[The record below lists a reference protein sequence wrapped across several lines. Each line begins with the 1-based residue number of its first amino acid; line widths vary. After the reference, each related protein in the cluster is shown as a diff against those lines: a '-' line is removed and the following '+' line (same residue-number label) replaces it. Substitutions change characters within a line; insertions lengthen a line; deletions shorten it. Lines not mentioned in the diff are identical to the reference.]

1 MTTRIQRGVSLYS
14 FQEEMFLGRMTVED
28 CMAFAASIGAT
39 GIEILPEQ
47 NMPGFPDIGDA
58 EVESWKAMAA
68 RHGCHLSA
76 YDMFLDT
83 KIRKDRPMTDDEQV
97 ASIVRDL
104 RLCHRLGIRNMRV
117 LVFVRPDIL
126 GRCVP
131 YAEELDV
138 HMGVE
143 VHAPWHLEHAW
154 ILRTIEEA
162 DRLGT
167 RHLGILP
174 DMGIFMKHY
183 PPVFRARFERQGARP
198 EIAQFIVDQHEAK
211 IMCEYTIYEVA
222 VKMGGNAAEIA
233 MAETLRH
240 APYANPRRIGD
251 YAPYFRHI
259 QAKFYEMNEDCTDPA
274 IAYDEVIPE
283 LVKCGWEGT
292 LSSEYEGN
300 RWIQDVME
308 VDSREQVR
316 RQHVMFERLIAEAE
330 ANHGAATAAQPL
342 AGGK

>member
-1 MTTRIQRGVSLYS
+1 MSKIKRGVSLYS
-14 FQEEMFLGRMTVED
+14 FQEEMFLGQMGVED
-28 CMAFAASIGAT
+28 CVSFAASIGAT

-47 NMPGFPDIGDA
+47 NMPTFPDLSDA
-58 EVESWKAMAA
+58 QVDEWKAMVA
-68 RHGCHLSA
+68 RHGCHFTA

-83 KIRKDRPMTDDEQV
+83 KLRKDQPMSDDEQIE
-97 ASIVRDL
+97 SIVRDL
-104 RLCHRLGIRNMRV
+104 TLCNRLGIKNMRV

-131 YAEELDV
+131 YAEKLDV

-162 DRLGT
+162 DRLDT
-167 RHLGILP
+167 KHLGILP

-183 PPVFRARFERQGARP
+183 PPAFRARFERQGARP
-198 EIAQFIVDQHEAK
+198 EVAQFIVDSHEAK
-211 IMCEYTIYEVA
+211 IMAEYTIYEVA
-222 VKMGGNAAEIA
+222 VKMQGNKAEVA

-240 APYANPRRIGD
+240 APYANPKRLAD
-251 YAPYFRHI
+251 YAPYFHHI

-274 IAYDEVIPE
+274 IAYEDVIDA
-283 LVKCGWEGT
+283 LVGCGWEGT

-300 RWIQDVME
+300 RWIQDVSE
-308 VDSREQVR
+308 VDSCEQVR
-316 RQHVMFERLIAEAE
+316 RQHVMFERLIAKAQARHGVREA
-330 ANHGAATAAQPL
+330 A
-342 AGGK
+342 

>member
-1 MTTRIQRGVSLYS
+1 MTAKIRRGVSLYS

-28 CMAFAASIGAT
+28 CVSFAASIGAN

-47 NMPGFPDIGDA
+47 NMPSFPDLTDA
-58 EVESWKAMAA
+58 QVEEWKDMIA
-68 RHGCHLSA
+68 RHGCHFTA

-83 KIRKDRPMTDDEQV
+83 KRRKDRLMSDDEQV
-97 ASIVRDL
+97 ESIKRDL
-104 RLCHRLGIRNMRV
+104 LLCNRLGIRNMRV

-131 YAEELDV
+131 YAEEMDV

-162 DRLGT
+162 DRLNT
-167 RHLGILP
+167 KHLGILP

-183 PPVFRARFERQGARP
+183 PPAYRARFERQGARP
-198 EIAQFIVDQHEAK
+198 EVAQFIVDQHDAK

-222 VKMGGNAAEIA
+222 VKMGGNKAEIA
-233 MAETLRH
+233 MAEILRH
-240 APYANPRRIGD
+240 SPFANPKRIGD

-259 QAKFYEMNEDCTDPA
+259 QAKFYEMNEDCTDPS

-283 LVKCGWEGT
+283 LVKAGWEGT

-300 RWIQDVME
+300 RWIQDVQE

-316 RQHVMFERLIAEAE
+316 RQHVMFERLIADAE
-330 ANHGAATAAQPL
+330 AKYGAKEQA
-342 AGGK
+342 

>member
-1 MTTRIQRGVSLYS
+1 
-14 FQEEMFLGRMTVED
+14 
-28 CMAFAASIGAT
+28 GAR

-47 NMPGFPDIGDA
+47 NMPGFPLITDGD
-58 EVESWKAMAA
+58 VDNWLAMLD
-68 RHGCHLSA
+68 RHGCHFTC

-83 KIRKDRPMTDDEQV
+83 KRRKDRLMSDDEQV
-97 ASIVRDL
+97 ESIRRDL
-104 RLCHRLGIRNMRV
+104 VLANRLGIRNMRI

-126 GRCVP
+126 ERCVP

-154 ILRTIEEA
+154 ILRTVDVA

-174 DMGIFMKHY
+174 DMGIFMRHY
-183 PPVFRARFERQGARP
+183 PPAFRARFEREGARP
-198 EIAQFIVDQHEAK
+198 EVAQFIVDQHEQK

-222 VKMGGNAAEIA
+222 VKMQGNPAEVR

-259 QAKFYEMNEDCTDPA
+259 QAKFYEMTDDCRDPS
-274 IAYDEVIPE
+274 IAYDAVIPE
-283 LVKCGWEGT
+283 LVKAGWQGT

-300 RWIQDVME
+300 RWIQDAQP

-316 RQHVMFERLIAEAE
+316 RQHVMFERLIAD
-330 ANHGAATAAQPL
+330 ATAAQMK
-342 AGGK
+342 GQN

>member
-1 MTTRIQRGVSLYS
+1 MSKIKRGVSLYS
-14 FQEEMFLGRMTVED
+14 FQEELFLGQMTVAD
-28 CMAFAASIGAT
+28 CIAFAASIGAT
-39 GIEILPEQ
+39 GIEVLPEQ
-47 NMPGFPDIGDA
+47 NMPSFPNVSDA
-58 EVESWKAMAA
+58 EVAWWQETVAQ
-68 RHGCHLSA
+68 HGCELTC

-83 KIRKDRPMTDDEQV
+83 KRRKDRLMSDDEQV
-97 ASIVRDL
+97 ESIRRDL
-104 RLCHRLGIRNMRV
+104 VLCNRLGIRNMRV

-126 GRCVP
+126 ARCVP

-154 ILRTIEEA
+154 ILRTIDTA
-162 DRLGT
+162 DQLGT

-198 EIAQFIVDQHEAK
+198 EITQFIVDQHEQK
-211 IMCEYTIYEVA
+211 IMSEYTIYEVA
-222 VKMGGNAAEIA
+222 VKMGGNKAEIA

-240 APYANPRRIGD
+240 APYANPKRLKE

-259 QAKFYEMNEDCTDPA
+259 QAKFYEMDADATDPS
-274 IAYDEVIPE
+274 IAYDEVIPVLAE
-283 LVKCGWEGT
+283 AGWEGT

-300 RWIQDVME
+300 RWIQDVMP

-316 RQHVMFERLIAEAE
+316 RQHAMFERLIGEQA
-330 ANHGAATAAQPL
+330 
-342 AGGK
+342 

>member
-1 MTTRIQRGVSLYS
+1 MSNIKRGVSLYS
-14 FQEEMFLGRMTVED
+14 FQEEMFLGQMGVED
-28 CMAFAASIGAT
+28 CIAFAASIGAT

-47 NMPGFPDIGDA
+47 NMPSFPDLSDA
-58 EVESWKAMAA
+58 QVAEWKDMVA
-68 RHGCHLSA
+68 RHGCHFTA

-83 KIRKDRPMTDDEQV
+83 KVRKDRLMTDEEQIE
-97 ASIVRDL
+97 SIRRDL
-104 RLCHRLGIRNMRV
+104 VLCNRLGIRNMRV

-167 RHLGILP
+167 KHLGILP

-183 PPVFRARFERQGARP
+183 PPAFRARFERQGARP
-198 EIAQFIVDQHEAK
+198 EVTQFIVDQHEAK
-211 IMCEYTIYEVA
+211 IMAEYTIYEVA
-222 VKMGGNAAEIA
+222 VKMQGNKAEVA

-240 APYANPRRIGD
+240 APYANPKRLGD
-251 YAPYFRHI
+251 YAPYFHHI
-259 QAKFYEMNEDCTDPA
+259 QAKFYEMDEDCTDPS
-274 IAYDEVIPE
+274 IAYDEVIDE
-283 LVKCGWEGT
+283 LVRCGWQGT

-300 RWIQDVME
+300 RWVQDVHE

-316 RQHVMFERLIAEAE
+316 RQHVMFERLIAAAE
-330 ANHGAATAAQPL
+330 ARHNVMETA
-342 AGGK
+342 

>member
-1 MTTRIQRGVSLYS
+1 MTSKIKRGVSLYS
-14 FQEEMFLGRMTVED
+14 FQEELFLRQLSVEE
-28 CMAFAASIGAT
+28 CVAFAASIGAK
-39 GIEILPEQ
+39 GIEVLPEQ
-47 NMPGFPDIGDA
+47 NMPSFPELGSDDVA
-58 EVESWKAMAA
+58 WWREMLA
-68 RHGCHLSA
+68 RHDAHFTC

-83 KIRKDRPMTDDEQV
+83 KVRKDREMSDEEQV
-97 ASIVRDL
+97 ASIRRDL
-104 RLCHRLGIRNMRV
+104 ELANRLGIRNMRV

-126 GRCVP
+126 ERCVP
-131 YAEELDV
+131 DAERLDV

-154 ILRTIEEA
+154 ILRTIEVA

-183 PPVFRARFERQGARP
+183 PPEFRDRFLRQGARP
-198 EIAQFIVDQHEAK
+198 EVAQFIIDSHEQK
-211 IMCEYTIYEVA
+211 IMAEYTIYEVA
-222 VKMGGNAAEIA
+222 VKMGGNKAEVA

-240 APYANPRRIGD
+240 APYANPKRIGD

-259 QAKFYEMNEDCTDPA
+259 QAKFYGMTEDCRDPS

-283 LVKCGWEGT
+283 LVRAGWEGT

-300 RWIQDVME
+300 RWIQDAGP

-330 ANHGAATAAQPL
+330 ASH
-342 AGGK
+342 

>member
-1 MTTRIQRGVSLYS
+1 MTGTIKRGVSLYS
-14 FQEEMFLGRMTVED
+14 FQEELFLGQMTVED
-28 CMAFAASIGAT
+28 AIAFTASIGAT

-47 NMPGFPDIGDA
+47 NMPSFPNVTDA
-58 EVESWKAMAA
+58 EVAWWQETVAK
-68 RHGCHLSA
+68 HGCELIC

-83 KIRKDRPMTDDEQV
+83 KQRKDRAMTDDEQV
-97 ASIVRDL
+97 ASIRRDL
-104 RLCHRLGIRNMRV
+104 DLCNRLGIRNMRI

-126 GRCVP
+126 ERCVP
-131 YAEELDV
+131 YAEDLDI

-154 ILRTIEEA
+154 ILRTIDVA

-167 RHLGILP
+167 KHLGILP

-183 PPVFRARFERQGARP
+183 PPAFRARFERQGARP
-198 EIAQFIVDQHEAK
+198 EVTQFIVDQHEQK
-211 IMCEYTIYEVA
+211 IMAEYTIYEVA
-222 VKMGGNAAEIA
+222 VKMQGNKAEVA

-240 APYANPRRIGD
+240 APYANPKRLAD

-259 QAKFYEMNEDCTDPA
+259 QAKFYEMTPDARDPS
-274 IAYDEVIPE
+274 IAYDEVIPV
-283 LVKCGWEGT
+283 LQKAGWSGY

-300 RWIQDVME
+300 RWIQDVMP

-316 RQHVMFERLIAEAE
+316 RQHTMFERLMAA
-330 ANHGAATAAQPL
+330 HGER
-342 AGGK
+342 

>member
-1 MTTRIQRGVSLYS
+1 MKSRIKRGVSLYS
-14 FQEEMFLGRMTVED
+14 FQEELFLKQMNVED
-28 CMAFAASIGAT
+28 CVAFAASIGAN
-39 GIEILPEQ
+39 GIEVLPEQ
-47 NMPGFPDIGDA
+47 NMPSFPSLSDA
-58 EVESWKAMAA
+58 EVGAWQEMMV
-68 RHGCHLSA
+68 RHGTYLSC

-83 KIRKDRPMTDDEQV
+83 KVRKDREMTDEEQV
-97 ASIVRDL
+97 ESIRRDL
-104 RLCHRLGIRNMRV
+104 TLANRLGIRNMRV

-126 GRCVP
+126 EKCVP
-131 YAEELDV
+131 YAEDLDV

-154 ILRTIEEA
+154 ILRTIETA

-167 RHLGILP
+167 KHLGILP

-183 PPVFRARFERQGARP
+183 PPEFRDRFVRQGARP
-198 EIAQFIVDQHEAK
+198 EVVDFIIDNHEQK
-211 IMCEYTIYEVA
+211 IMAEYTIYEVA
-222 VKMGGNAAEIA
+222 VKMKGNKAEIA

-240 APYANPRRIGD
+240 APYANPKRIRD
-251 YAPYFRHI
+251 FIPYFRHI
-259 QAKFYEMNEDCTDPA
+259 QAKFYGMTEDCRDPA

-283 LVKCGWEGT
+283 LVAGQWEGT

-300 RWIQDVME
+300 RWIQDVMP

-330 ANHGAATAAQPL
+330 ARN
-342 AGGK
+342 

>member
-1 MTTRIQRGVSLYS
+1 MSKISRGVSLYS
-14 FQEEMFLGRMTVED
+14 FQEEMFLGQMGVED
-28 CMAFAASIGAT
+28 CVAFAASIGAN

-47 NMPGFPDIGDA
+47 NMPGFPNLSDA
-58 EVESWKAMAA
+58 EIAAWKDMLA
-68 RHGCHLSA
+68 RHGCHFTA

-83 KIRKDRPMTDDEQV
+83 KVRKDRLMTDAEQI
-97 ASIVRDL
+97 ASIRRDL
-104 RLCHRLGIRNMRV
+104 VLCNRLGIKNMRV

-126 GRCVP
+126 ARCVP

-162 DRLGT
+162 ARLGT

-183 PPVFRARFERQGARP
+183 PPAFRARFERQGARP
-198 EIAQFIVDQHEAK
+198 EVAQFIVDSHEAK
-211 IMCEYTIYEVA
+211 IMAEYTIYEVA
-222 VKMGGNAAEIA
+222 VKMQGNQAEVA

-240 APYANPRRIGD
+240 APYANPKRLGD

-274 IAYDEVIPE
+274 IAYDEVINE
-283 LVKCGWEGT
+283 LVRCGWEGT

-300 RWIQDVME
+300 RWIQDVHE

-316 RQHVMFERLIAEAE
+316 RQHVMFERLIAAAE
-330 ANHGAATAAQPL
+330 ARHDALEVA
-342 AGGK
+342 

>member
-1 MTTRIQRGVSLYS
+1 MSSIKRGVSLYS
-14 FQEEMFLGRMTVED
+14 FQEEMFLSQMNVED
-28 CMAFAASIGAT
+28 CVSFAASIGAT

-47 NMPGFPDIGDA
+47 NMPTFPNLSDA
-58 EVESWKAMAA
+58 QVEDWKAMLA
-68 RHGCHLSA
+68 RHGCHFTA

-83 KIRKDRPMTDDEQV
+83 KLRKDQPMSDDEQV
-97 ASIVRDL
+97 ESIIRDL
-104 RLCHRLGIRNMRV
+104 TLCNRLGIQNMRV

-131 YAEELDV
+131 HAEKLNV

-162 DRLGT
+162 DRLDT
-167 RHLGILP
+167 KYLGILP

-183 PPVFRARFERQGARP
+183 PPAFRARFERQGARP
-198 EIAQFIVDQHEAK
+198 EVAQFIVDSHEAK
-211 IMCEYTIYEVA
+211 ILAEYTIYEVA
-222 VKMGGNAAEIA
+222 VKMQGNKAEVA

-240 APYANPRRIGD
+240 APYANPKRLAD

-259 QAKFYEMNEDCTDPA
+259 QAKFYEMNEDCTDPS
-274 IAYDEVIPE
+274 IAYEEVIDT
-283 LVKCGWEGT
+283 LVGCGWEGT

-300 RWIQDVME
+300 RWIQDVSE

-316 RQHVMFERLIAEAE
+316 RQHMMFERLIAGAE
-330 ANHGAATAAQPL
+330 ARHSATEAA
-342 AGGK
+342 

>member
-1 MTTRIQRGVSLYS
+1 MSSKISRGVSLYS
-14 FQEEMFLGRMTVED
+14 FQEEMFLGTMSVED
-28 CMAFAASIGAT
+28 CVAFASSIGAT
-39 GIEILPEQ
+39 GIEFLPEQ
-47 NMPGFPDIGDA
+47 NMPTFPHLSDA
-58 EVESWKAMAA
+58 EVDQWKAMVE
-68 RHGCHLSA
+68 RHGCHFTA

-83 KIRKDRPMTDDEQV
+83 KARKDAPMTDDEQV
-97 ASIVRDL
+97 ESIVRDL
-104 RLCHRLGIRNMRV
+104 KLCHRLGIPNMRV

-131 YAEELDV
+131 VAEELDV

-167 RHLGILP
+167 KHLGILP

-183 PPVFRARFERQGARP
+183 PPAFRARFERQGARP
-198 EIAQFIVDQHEAK
+198 EVTQFIVDQHEAK
-211 IMCEYTIYEVA
+211 IMAEYTIYEVA
-222 VKMGGNAAEIA
+222 VKMQGNKAEVA

-240 APYANPRRIGD
+240 APYANPKRLAE

-259 QAKFYEMNEDCTDPA
+259 QAKFYEMDADCTDPS
-274 IAYDEVIPE
+274 IAYDEAIDV
-283 LVKCGWEGT
+283 LVGCGWEGT

-300 RWIQDVME
+300 RWIQDVQE

-330 ANHGAATAAQPL
+330 ARHAKGSAN
-342 AGGK
+342 

>member
-1 MTTRIQRGVSLYS
+1 MSKIKRGVSLYS
-14 FQEEMFLGRMTVED
+14 FQEELFLGQLDVED
-28 CMAFAASIGAT
+28 CIAFAASIGAT
-39 GIEILPEQ
+39 GIELLPEQ
-47 NMPGFPDIGDA
+47 NMPSFPNVTDA
-58 EVESWKAMAA
+58 EVAWWQETVAK
-68 RHGCHLSA
+68 HGCELTC

-83 KIRKDRPMTDDEQV
+83 KRRKDRLMSDDEQV
-97 ASIVRDL
+97 ESIRRDL
-104 RLCHRLGIRNMRV
+104 ELCNRLGIRNMRI

-126 GRCVP
+126 ARCVP

-154 ILRTIEEA
+154 ILRTIDTA
-162 DRLGT
+162 DQLGT

-183 PPVFRARFERQGARP
+183 PPAFRARFERQGARP
-198 EIAQFIVDQHEAK
+198 EVAQFIVDQHEQK
-211 IMCEYTIYEVA
+211 IMSEYTIYEVA
-222 VKMGGNAAEIA
+222 VKMQGNKAEVA

-240 APYANPRRIGD
+240 APYANPKRLKE

-259 QAKFYEMNEDCTDPA
+259 QAKFYEMNADATDPS
-274 IAYDEVIPE
+274 IAYDEVIPV
-283 LVKCGWEGT
+283 LAAAGWEGT

-300 RWIQDVME
+300 RWIQDVMP

-316 RQHVMFERLIAEAE
+316 RQHAMFERLIGEQA
-330 ANHGAATAAQPL
+330 
-342 AGGK
+342 

>member
-1 MTTRIQRGVSLYS
+1 MSGKIKRGVSLYS
-14 FQEEMFLGRMTVED
+14 FQEELFLGQLSVED
-28 CMAFAASIGAT
+28 CVEFAASIGAH

-47 NMPGFPDIGDA
+47 NIPSFPHVTDT
-58 EVESWKAMAA
+58 EVGALRDMVAK
-68 RHGCHLSA
+68 HGCEFTC

-83 KIRKDRPMTDDEQV
+83 KLRKGELLSDDEQV
-97 ASIVRDL
+97 ASIRRDL
-104 RLCHRLGIRNMRV
+104 ELCHRLGIRNMRV

-131 YAEELDV
+131 YAEELDI

-143 VHAPWHLEHAW
+143 VHAPWHIEHAW

-167 RHLGILP
+167 KHLGLLP

-183 PPVFRARFERQGARP
+183 PPAFRARFEREGARP

-211 IMCEYTIYEVA
+211 IMAEYTIYEVA
-222 VKMGGNAAEIA
+222 VKMKGNPAEIR

-240 APYANPRRIGD
+240 APYSNPKRIRE
-251 YAPYFRHI
+251 YIPYFRHI
-259 QAKFYEMNEDCTDPA
+259 QAKFYEMTPDAHDPA
-274 IAYDEVIPE
+274 LAYDEVIPE
-283 LVKCGWEGT
+283 LVAGGWEGY

-300 RWIQDVME
+300 RWVQDVEE

-316 RQHVMFERLIAEAE
+316 RQHQMFERLLPQSGPENA
-330 ANHGAATAAQPL
+330 
-342 AGGK
+342 